1 VYGQQQQQ
9 HPGVVAITAA
19 TDRVATAAAG
29 AMAPP
34 ITAPASRSN
43 MSAPPVHKQ
52 YRVTRTT
59 SYTIQRLSEGSGH
72 PRERVL
78 IHCGPTTAAS
88 DSRGVFH
95 ISALALTMQCFL
107 QCRSSHVL
115 IEAGGVGIVNLVGI
129 ERTIQVQGSQAPL
142 MIIFLLAQ
150 RSEFVSKVGH
160 NCT

>member
-1 VYGQQQQQ
+1 VYGQQQQQQ

-43 MSAPPVHKQ
+43 MSAPHKQ